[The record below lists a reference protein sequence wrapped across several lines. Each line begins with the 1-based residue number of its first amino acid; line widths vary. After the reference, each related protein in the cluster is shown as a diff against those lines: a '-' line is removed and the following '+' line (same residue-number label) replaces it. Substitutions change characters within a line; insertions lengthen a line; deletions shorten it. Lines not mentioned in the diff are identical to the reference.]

1 MTQNEV
7 FQPGSRKHGKE
18 KRNQN
23 ERLWEER
30 RDRRLFIHWPV

>member
-18 KRNQN
+18 RRNQKGKIVGRKK
-23 ERLWEER
+23 RL
-30 RDRRLFIHWPV
+30 